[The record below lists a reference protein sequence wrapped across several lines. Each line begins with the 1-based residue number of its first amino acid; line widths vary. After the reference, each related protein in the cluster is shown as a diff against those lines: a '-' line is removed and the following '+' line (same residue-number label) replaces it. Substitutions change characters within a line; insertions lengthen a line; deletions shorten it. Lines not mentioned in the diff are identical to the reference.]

1 MNAKRPLSLKVR
13 ALQWLSQREH
23 SRSELRQRL
32 LRLAAAPHAAPRGHA
47 VSEADAELEPA
58 TDNQDLAADEP
69 VDHAAEVDAML
80 DWLQA
85 HRYLSDARFIESRV
99 QVRAQRFGNARIEG
113 ELRQHG
119 VDLDA
124 TTRQQLR
131 DTELDRAR
139 ALWQRKY
146 GTAAPDSAGRMK
158 QMRFLAGRGFSSEVV
173 RKVVK
178 GDDGA

>member
-1 MNAKRPLSLKVR
+1 MNPKRPLSLKVR

-32 LRLAAAPHAAPRGHA
+32 LRLATAAHAAPRGA
-47 VSEADAELEPA
+47 ATPGLEFEPVGEVQA
-58 TDNQDLAADEP
+58 PSNAEP
-69 VDHAAEVDAML
+69 VDHAAEVDAL
-80 DWLQA
+80 LEWLQA

-119 VDLDA
+119 VDVDA

-146 GTAAPDSAGRMK
+146 GAAAPDPAGRMK
-158 QMRFLAGRGFSSEVV
+158 QMRFLAGRGFSSDVV

-178 GDDGA
+178 GADDDLA